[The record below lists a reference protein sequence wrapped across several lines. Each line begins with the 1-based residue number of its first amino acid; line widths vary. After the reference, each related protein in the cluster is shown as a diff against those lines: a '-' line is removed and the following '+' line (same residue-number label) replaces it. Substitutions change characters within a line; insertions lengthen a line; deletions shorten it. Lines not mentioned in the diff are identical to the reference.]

1 MDPERVRNARLEAG
15 LTLAAVARTDIS
27 RTLIHQIERGVT
39 QPSIEVLQLLAR
51 RTGRP
56 VEYFVPASQSRRLAI
71 AELVDEL
78 TGALKVVNGLITTG
92 KRPARAREPLH
103 LVERSIRRAI
113 ALTKGLGMSSR

>member
-15 LTLAAVARTDIS
+15 LTLAAVAGTEVS

-39 QPSIEVLQLLAR
+39 RPSIEVLQLIAR

-56 VEYFVPASQSRRLAI
+56 MEYFVPASQSRRLAV

-78 TGALKVVNGLITTG
+78 TGALKVVSGLITTG
-92 KRPARAREPLH
+92 KPRARAQEPLH
-103 LVERSIRRAI
+103 LIERSIRRAL
-113 ALTKGLGMSSR
+113 ALTKGLGMPSK